1 MNPVLKVI
9 LIVFGI
15 LAGLYVLQM
24 ILLSVI
30 VYVKLLVRTSKKKW
44 TRDCGFPDDEEYVK
58 MFNIGLEWGEQWKDY
73 KRDVDLYSGK
83 YHLFGEYYDFGH
95 DRAAIIIAG
104 RTEGLRYSYY
114 FAEPYRRAGF
124 NVLVIDNRSHG
135 RSDGVVN
142 SLGFKEYADI
152 IEWSKMLHDAFK
164 NKSVWL
170 HGICIGSEVALF
182 TAVADSCPDYVS
194 GLTVDGMFTRFKES
208 FLNHMTDD
216 RRPKIAPTFLMFWL
230 MRVFSGANVVTDGP
244 YKRIEKLKKPIL
256 MLHSREDKYSI
267 PPQAD
272 YLYEHCTAP
281 KELVW
286 FESGKHSRI
295 RINHTEKYDEA
306 IISFLKKHA

>member
-9 LIVFGI
+9 FIVLGI
-15 LAGLYVLQM
+15 LAALYVLQV

-30 VYVKLLVRTSKKKW
+30 VYVKLLVRTSKRKW

-58 MFNIGLEWGEQWKDY
+58 MFNRGLEWGAEWEGY
-73 KRDVDLYSGK
+73 KRDVDIMSGK
-83 YHLFGEYYDFGH
+83 YHLYGEYFDFGF

-114 FAEPYRRAGF
+114 FSEPYRRAGY

-135 RSDGVVN
+135 KSDGRVN

-152 IEWSKMLHDAFK
+152 LNWARLLHDDFH

-182 TAVADSCPDYVS
+182 AATAADCPDYIS

-208 FLNHMTDD
+208 FINHMTDD
-216 RRPKIAPTFLMFWL
+216 HRPKIAPTFLMFWL

-244 YKRIEKLKKPIL
+244 YKRIETLAKPIL

-272 YLYEHCTAP
+272 YLYEHCHST
-281 KELVW
+281 KRLVW
-286 FESGKHSRI
+286 FEKGAHSRL
-295 RINHTEKYDEA
+295 RINAEQKYDDTIVE
-306 IISFLKKHA
+306 FLSQFS